1 MIRKTPPPKPA
12 DAKPAPKPADSLLL
26 PDDTP
31 YIEGHH
37 PDGTPY
43 RVMKRADP
51 TPPAPKPPV
60 TIADLRKRI
69 KRMQQDWIDCA
80 PGDIALRFFVP
91 QQVADWWNDARLIP
105 GVAPPPP
112 MSAPFPRP
120 SDDPQQGLAAADLLL
135 RWLEGLEAPPKANEP
150 AVAEAVKGKGVAPRN
165 AWFLAQYE
173 AHGTDTYHKPAKI
186 HAKWEAM
193 KATERAE
200 ICPDSPNKIAK
211 DTVWSSIKREL
222 AKRDGPKPAK
232 PKRTRVKK
240 A

>member
-1 MIRKTPPPKPA
+1 MPSA
-12 DAKPAPKPADSLLL
+12 F
-26 PDDTP
+26 
-31 YIEGHH
+31 
-37 PDGTPY
+37 
-43 RVMKRADP
+43 
-51 TPPAPKPPV
+51 
-60 TIADLRKRI
+60 
-69 KRMQQDWIDCA
+69 
-80 PGDIALRFFVP
+80 PG
-91 QQVADWWNDARLIP
+91 
-105 GVAPPPP
+105 
-112 MSAPFPRP
+112 P
-120 SDDPQQGLAAADLLL
+120 SDGPSDGPQHGLAAADVLL
-135 RWLEGLEAPPKANEP
+135 RWLAGLEDPAKANEP